1 MAKKTKKKL
10 AHKKTQTSETDSS
23 YVLKL
28 ILYLMIGSQWLLI
41 THGEHWQIPVPYGAV
56 IALLFARH
64 DHFKIDRK
72 VEYAVILVAM
82 FVGFWT
88 LSGINL
94 LV

>member
-1 MAKKTKKKL
+1 MSVKNKKKNSKE
-10 AHKKTQTSETDSS
+10 ADSS

-28 ILYLMIGSQWLLI
+28 VLYLMIGSQWLLI
-41 THGEHWQIPVPYGAV
+41 THGEHWQIPIPYGAI
-56 IALLFARH
+56 IALVFAH
-64 DHFKIDRK
+64 HEHFKIDRK